1 MRTVLKEKSLE
12 HELHRL
18 SQTNVLRFG
27 VKDGIVFP
35 DEDVS
40 QDPELARAALAKAGA
55 AAIGTLQIKKQTN
68 ETSLLLVHVM
78 DNFTF
83 ISRGFNL
90 RDVCRSRDGKLV
102 SIKSEGDVG
111 HALDVLAV
119 HYGL

>member
-55 AAIGTLQIKKQTN
+55 AAIGTL
-68 ETSLLLVHVM
+68 
-78 DNFTF
+78 
-83 ISRGFNL
+83 

-119 HYGL
+119 HYGLSILVG